1 MSANLTAEE
10 LIDRYADMV
19 YRLALTEVKNKTDAE
34 DIFQEVFIRL
44 LKNLHKLDSE
54 EHAKAWLIRV
64 TINCARKHFASYWNR
79 NVDFITEDTDMG
91 KESEELET
99 LLEGEDPVLE
109 AVRRLPEKY
118 RIVVHLFYFEDF
130 SVSEVSKIL
139 KTTENTIKTQLHRA
153 RKLLKEMLEGGVN
166 P

>member
-99 LLEGEDPVLE
+99 LLEGESPVLE
-109 AVRRLPEKY
+109 AVRGLPEKY

-166 P
+166 S

>member
-19 YRLALTEVKNKTDAE
+19 YRLALTEVNNKTDAE

-99 LLEGEDPVLE
+99 LLEGEGPVLE

>member
-1 MSANLTAEE
+1 MSMNLTAEE
-10 LIDRYADMV
+10 LIERYADMV

-44 LKNLHKLDSE
+44 VKNLHKLDSE

-64 TINCARKHFASYWNR
+64 TINCTRKHFASYWNR
-79 NVDFITEDTDMG
+79 NIDFMSEDADMG
-91 KESEELET
+91 RESEELAN
-99 LLEGEDPVLE
+99 LLNGESPVLE
-109 AVRRLPEKY
+109 AVCRLPEKY

-130 SVSEVSKIL
+130 SVANISKIL
-139 KTTENTIKTQLHRA
+139 KTTENTIKSQLHRA

-166 P
+166 L

>member
-99 LLEGEDPVLE
+99 LLEGEGPVLE

>member
-79 NVDFITEDTDMG
+79 NVDYITEDTDMG
-91 KESEELET
+91 KESEELDT
-99 LLEGEDPVLE
+99 LLEGDSPVLE